1 MTSRFI
7 RDYADNQITLLKQV
21 GDVATLMDF
30 IDVSRNTNINS
41 LLLRGSLVTDEHL
54 VHLAEALQTSSSK
67 SGLSF
72 IDLDSTTCVSMSA
85 VVGLLELTD
94 KLNLSWNTNLEK
106 EV

>member
-41 LLLRGSLVTDEHL
+41 LLLPWFVGYGRAFGAPCGGVADIEQPNLV
-54 VHLAEALQTSSSK
+54 
-67 SGLSF
+67 
-72 IDLDSTTCVSMSA
+72 
-85 VVGLLELTD
+85 
-94 KLNLSWNTNLEK
+94 
-106 EV
+106 